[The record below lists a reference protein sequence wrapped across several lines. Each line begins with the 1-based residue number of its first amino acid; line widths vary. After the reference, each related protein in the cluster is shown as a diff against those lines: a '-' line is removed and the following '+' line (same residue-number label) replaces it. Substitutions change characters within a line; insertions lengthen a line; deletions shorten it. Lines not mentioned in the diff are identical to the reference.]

1 MNIILKILIVL
12 VSIIVLLLVVALF
25 TKKEYALEREVTINK
40 PRQEVFDYIKLLKNQ
55 ANYSKWVMMDPQMKK
70 DYNGTDGTVGF
81 KYAWDSNNKDVGK
94 GEQTITNITDGEKVD
109 YSIHFIKPFA
119 GMAAAYMTT
128 SSVSPDQT
136 KVKWGFSSKM
146 AWPMNIVMWFMNFEN
161 MLGKDLET
169 GLKNLKNVLE
179 K

>member
-1 MNIILKILIVL
+1 MNIIVKILLVI
-12 VSIIVLLLVVALF
+12 VSIIILLLVIALF
-25 TKKEYALEREVTINK
+25 TKKEYALEREITINK
-40 PRQEVFDYIKLLKNQ
+40 PKREVFEYIKLLKNQ

-70 DYNGTDGTVGF
+70 EYNGTDGTVGF
-81 KYAWDSNNKDVGK
+81 RYAWDSNNKDVGK
-94 GEQTITNITDGEKVD
+94 GEQTIKNITDGEKVD
-109 YSIHFIKPFA
+109 YSIHFIRPFE
-119 GMAAAYMTT
+119 GQAAAYMTT
-128 SSVSPDQT
+128 TALSPNET

-146 AWPMNIVMWFMNFEN
+146 AWPMNIMLLFMNFEN